1 MATIKERI
9 MQMERTLAH
18 NKKVQPIPFFIL
30 PPTGDPARIGIQ
42 AEISKIELTEKAFI
56 TYEIVV

>member
-9 MQMERTLAH
+9 MQMERTLAN

-30 PPTGDPARIGIQ
+30 PPTGDPLRADIQSEIDKCKEQRI
-42 AEISKIELTEKAFI
+42 I
-56 TYEIVV
+56 TYEIVE